1 MNILGI
7 IPARFASTRF
17 PGKPLVEI
25 QGKSM
30 IQRVIEQAG
39 KSSHLS
45 KVVVATDD
53 QRIADHVSSLGAT
66 AIMTSVDHL
75 SGTDRCLEAL
85 SKCNET
91 YDAVINIQ
99 GDEPFVDPSQIDML
113 AEIISRPEAKI
124 ATLVKKINDYK
135 LLLDPNKVKVVM
147 DIWGR
152 AIYFSRNAI
161 PYFKGEDPLAWHKR
175 NDYFKHIGLY
185 AYKASVLKEICALAP
200 SKLELAESLEQLRWI
215 ENGYEILAGITEIE
229 TPSIDTPEDL
239 EKVLAQNS

>member
-1 MNILGI
+1 MKIIGI

-17 PGKPLVEI
+17 PGKPLADI
-25 QGKSM
+25 NGKTM
-30 IQRVIEQAG
+30 IQRVIEQAH
-39 KSSHLS
+39 KSTFLS
-45 KVVVATDD
+45 KVIVATDD
-53 QRIADHVSSLGAT
+53 LRIADHVTSLGET
-66 AIMTSVDHL
+66 AVLTSPDHP

-85 SKCNET
+85 LKCEEN

-113 AEIISRPEAKI
+113 ADLISRPEVKI
-124 ATLVKKINDYK
+124 ATLVKKINDFR
-135 LLLDPNKVKVVM
+135 LLMDVNKVKVIM

-161 PYFKGEDPLAWHKR
+161 PYFKGEDPQAWHKR
-175 NDYFKHIGLY
+175 CDYFKHIGLY
-185 AYKASVLKEICALAP
+185 AYKSSVLKEICALQP

-215 ENGYEILAGITEIE
+215 ENGYEINAGITEIE

-239 EKVLAQNS
+239 AQVLAGMN